1 VTPAA
6 DASKPP
12 AGAAAAP
19 DLQCFYNGPK
29 EFLRLRTDVA
39 SMRGELTRVT
49 TGPAPFR
56 HLKVRAVQGADH
68 YSLVFEGY
76 HDDDYKPL
84 SPYSPRLRRSEK
96 LIAGK
101 TEIARL
107 VVIGS
112 EPRLLETGLDLHTGM
127 MIKPFEGSFPCGR

>member
-1 VTPAA
+1 MPATA
-6 DASKPP
+6 PARP
-12 AGAAAAP
+12 AGTP
-19 DLQCFYNGPK
+19 DLQCYYNGPK
-29 EFLRLRTDVA
+29 EFLRLETDVA
-39 SMRGELTRVT
+39 SMTGELTRVT

-56 HLKVRAVQGADH
+56 HLKVRVVREADR
-68 YSLVFEGY
+68 YNIIFDGY

-84 SPYSPRLRRSEK
+84 SPYSPRLRRTEK

-107 VVIGS
+107 VVIAN

-127 MIKPFEGSFPCGR
+127 MIKPFDGSFPCGR